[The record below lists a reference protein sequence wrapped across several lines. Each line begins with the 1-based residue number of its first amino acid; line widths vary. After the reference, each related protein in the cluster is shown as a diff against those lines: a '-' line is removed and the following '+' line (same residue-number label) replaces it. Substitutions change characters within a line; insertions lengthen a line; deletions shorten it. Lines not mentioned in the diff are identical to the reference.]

1 MGYKYD
7 PESQSKKGGG
17 GFGSPRGVEGA
28 GSNAQESGST
38 YEGRDGA
45 EVYAAGALRK
55 GKGKGKG
62 KAATLIATAL
72 PPSGL
77 GPKPEPSTTAE
88 MWHYRCLR

>member
-1 MGYKYD
+1 MAAGYKCD
-7 PESQSKKGGG
+7 PESQYKKGGSC
-17 GFGSPRGVEGA
+17 FGPPRGVEGA

-45 EVYAAGALRK
+45 EVYAAGAVR
-55 GKGKGKG
+55 KGKG